1 MAKRIQQNTGSA
13 KITEPPPRP
22 KSIRISPELIEA
34 IKPKVRHSPNG
45 TLRYLSDN
53 DISETEAIR
62 LALNDYLELVALNG
76 KLKEEIKEW
85 KNINT
90 RIEKL
95 EAEMCRIKRKLQ

>member
-1 MAKRIQQNTGSA
+1 
-13 KITEPPPRP
+13 
-22 KSIRISPELIEA
+22 
-34 IKPKVRHSPNG
+34 
-45 TLRYLSDN
+45 
-53 DISETEAIR
+53 